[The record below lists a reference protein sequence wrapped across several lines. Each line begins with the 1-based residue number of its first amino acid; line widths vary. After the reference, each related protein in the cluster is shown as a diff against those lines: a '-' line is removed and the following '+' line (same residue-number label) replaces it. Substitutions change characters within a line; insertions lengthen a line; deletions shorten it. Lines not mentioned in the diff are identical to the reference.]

1 MDFNPESSSDIKFE
15 QGIKKLRNAWK
26 IKEKELCSSK
36 QERLSSLAQ
45 ELSMLKSSYSDA
57 RKRQNYLEEQN
68 FDLQEKIKSVQIENV
83 KLEDFKNQ
91 LIDSLREDERKQ
103 KKNTEK
109 SVEVQ
114 GREFFGQ
121 AKARL
126 SYENFSIFS
135 LYVKQLNEKSI
146 SKELALIE
154 VKEIFGTENADLFST
169 FANLLSMLD

>member
-1 MDFNPESSSDIKFE
+1 MDFSPESSSDIKFD

-26 IKEKELCSSK
+26 VKEKELGSNK
-36 QERLSSLAQ
+36 QERLSSLTQ
-45 ELSMLKSSYSDA
+45 ELSVLKSTYSDA
-57 RKRQNYLEEQN
+57 RKRLSYLEEQN
-68 FDLQEKIKSVQIENV
+68 IDLQERTRSVQVENA

-91 LIDSLREDERKQ
+91 LIESLREDEKKQ
-103 KKNTEK
+103 KKGSGK

-114 GREFFGQ
+114 GREFFGK

-126 SYENFSIFS
+126 SYESFSIFS

-154 VKEIFGTENADLFST
+154 IKEIFGTENADLFST